1 MEEMRPRPGTSG
13 TGSNSAADTSSNT
26 EGPKAVVA
34 SFTSYQPSI
43 QADETTIQE
52 QEATIPEQTLEL
64 DVAASEYD
72 GRTPGIDHGASD
84 SSHDARSNENGHDG
98 LTIYDGHGTDVAPL
112 GSSCE
117 D

>member
-52 QEATIPEQTLEL
+52 
-64 DVAASEYD
+64 
-72 GRTPGIDHGASD
+72 
-84 SSHDARSNENGHDG
+84 
-98 LTIYDGHGTDVAPL
+98 
-112 GSSCE
+112 
-117 D
+117 